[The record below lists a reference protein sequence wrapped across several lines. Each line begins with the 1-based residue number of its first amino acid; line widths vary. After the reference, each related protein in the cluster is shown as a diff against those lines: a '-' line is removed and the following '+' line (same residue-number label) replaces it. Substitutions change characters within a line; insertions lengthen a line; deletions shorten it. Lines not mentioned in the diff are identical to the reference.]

1 MHMMS
6 TCTARLVA
14 YLTPPSSLGGP
25 RDRFAGDSAGGSP
38 FSWSA
43 SSLGA
48 CLDLAASTSCAARS
62 SLSRRKKSDAV
73 KASLPRWSL
82 HRSSKLTTR
91 SHASTSSALCLWHLA
106 NCKSVSFTRM
116 GAPFATYS
124 GSGAGILSCQSTM
137 ALSRTTSST
146 GVSTCAPPGAHGRWR
161 GSVRLRKHVGDSV
174 ALVECVALA
183 PATAER
189 YGELRAHAGRGGTI
203 AAAAGADHGTP
214 SLSRQHSEARE
225 VLPGHPLGLAVKDPT
240 GEVGSVAH
248 GGTGATPHRVGN
260 ARTGLMQELAL
271 LFESVR
277 AGCAEPVGT
286 LR

>member
-1 MHMMS
+1 MMS

-73 KASLPRWSL
+73 KVSLPRWSL

-91 SHASTSSALCLWHLA
+91 SHASTSSARCLWNLA
-106 NCKSVSFTRM
+106 NYAAAWRCGAHRGARQHTRSAPQACSHAATRACESAAARAHLQVGELHENGRTLRDVQRLGRGHLVVPIDY
-116 GAPFATYS
+116 GAVAHD
-124 GSGAGILSCQSTM
+124 L
-137 ALSRTTSST
+137 LHWREH
-146 GVSTCAPPGAHGRWR
+146 VRPPGAHGRWR

-189 YGELRAHAGRGGTI
+189 YGELRAHAG
-203 AAAAGADHGTP
+203 
-214 SLSRQHSEARE
+214 
-225 VLPGHPLGLAVKDPT
+225 
-240 GEVGSVAH
+240 H
-248 GGTGATPHRVGN
+248 GGTSPLPLAPTMARPRSPDNTPKP
-260 ARTGLMQELAL
+260 ARSFPDTRLGW
-271 LFESVR
+271 
-277 AGCAEPVGT
+277 P
-286 LR
+286 